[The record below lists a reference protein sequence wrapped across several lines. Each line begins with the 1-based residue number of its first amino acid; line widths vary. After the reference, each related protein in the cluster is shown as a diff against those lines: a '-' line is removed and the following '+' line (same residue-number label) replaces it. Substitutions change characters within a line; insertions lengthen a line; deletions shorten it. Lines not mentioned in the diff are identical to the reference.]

1 MSVSRFEYVRYFCYN
16 GIYKQKESGDTMS
29 ANILTV
35 SDLLTGQVYR
45 SKTLEG
51 TILNAQPHPKDVWYG
66 RDVQSYLVEVKPF
79 GKLQTTYRTMAIA
92 KP

>member
-1 MSVSRFEYVRYFCYN
+1 MSDFGFVIVLSFCYN
-16 GIYKQKESGDTMS
+16 GIYKQKERWQLMP